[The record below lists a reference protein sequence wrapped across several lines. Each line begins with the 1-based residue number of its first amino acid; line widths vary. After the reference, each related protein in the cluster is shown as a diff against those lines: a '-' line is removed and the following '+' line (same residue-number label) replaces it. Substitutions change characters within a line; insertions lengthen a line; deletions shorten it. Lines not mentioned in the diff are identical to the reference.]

1 MKLTPRWIYRAI
13 FLLPLINSSLLSAP
27 LERSVSTSRQFIIY
41 GANAPVRGAVSDL
54 AEQTK
59 INLLG
64 VLQQRDQWK
73 TPIIIN
79 LQFPQA
85 NLPEIPPAAFYF
97 SQTGFG
103 LKLQL
108 DLTIA
113 ADVNP
118 LAIRRELLRAVIL
131 ELIYRNQPDI
141 APGTRY
147 AQPPDWLLEGL
158 LAMAPGQDKAPLV
171 EAAATSSG
179 PTKIMPLEKFL
190 RQKPGQLDSPG
201 QLLYRAYSLALIQLL
216 VDDTNGRSQLGRY
229 IESLSR
235 ASNDPLADLKAQF
248 PALARDDIDRVWR
261 ASVARLGSAH
271 SHQLLTFAETQ
282 RKLDDLLLVKT
293 PDAVGLPKTSR
304 LEDFTHVKISPTQK
318 VVLNGLSQELL
329 LLAASANPI
338 MRPIVTEYQ
347 KIAQRLAAGKR
358 NGLAG
363 RIAHLKTVRA
373 KLSAR
378 MDKID
383 DYMNWFEATQSDTRS
398 GAFAEY
404 LRAASETAEPQP
416 RRRDALSVYLD
427 VLEGQFQD

>member
-1 MKLTPRWIYRAI
+1 MKLTARWTFRAI
-13 FLLPLINSSLLSAP
+13 FLLPLINGSLLSAP

-41 GANAPVRGAVSDL
+41 GANTLLRGAVSDL

-59 INLLG
+59 TNLLG

-85 NLPEIPPAAFYF
+85 NLPEIPPAALYF

-118 LAIRRELLRAVIL
+118 LAIRRELLRTVLL

-141 APGTRY
+141 RPGTAY
-147 AQPPDWLLEGL
+147 AQPPDWLLDGL
-158 LAMAPGQDKAPLV
+158 LAMAPEQERAPLV
-171 EAAATSSG
+171 EAAATSGGS
-179 PTKIMPLEKFL
+179 TKIMPLEKFL
-190 RQKPGQLDSPG
+190 RQKPGQLDSPA
-201 QLLYRAYSLALIQLL
+201 QLLYRAYSLALLQLL
-216 VDDTNGRSQLGRY
+216 VDDTNGRSRLGRY
-229 IESLSR
+229 IDNLSR

-248 PALARDDIDRVWR
+248 PALAGADDIDRVWKS
-261 ASVARLGSAH
+261 SVARLGSAH

-282 RKLDDLLLVKT
+282 RKLDELLIVKA
-293 PDAVGLPKTSR
+293 PDTAGLPKTFR
-304 LEDFTHVKISPTQK
+304 LEDFTQVKTSPAQK
-318 VVLNGLSQELL
+318 VVINRLSQDLL

-338 MRPIVTEYQ
+338 MRPIMTEYQ
-347 KIAQRLAAGKR
+347 KIAQLLAAGKR
-358 NGLAG
+358 HGLAA
-363 RIAHLKTVRA
+363 RIAHLKITRD

-378 MDKID
+378 MNSID
-383 DYMNWFEATQSDTRS
+383 DYMNWFEATQSNTRS
-398 GAFAEY
+398 GAFADY
-404 LRAASETAEPQP
+404 LRAAERTAPEP
-416 RRRDALSVYLD
+416 RRHDALSVYLD
-427 VLEGQFQD
+427 ALEEQFQN